1 MSIQCPFCGSSKVF
15 KAGFRASR
23 SGERIQRYLCCLC
36 GRRFSLK
43 PPPNPGE
50 EPNVLVKS
58 RGASN
63 PVEDL
68 AQVDVVVGLSGE
80 PGFQDLPLPPAE
92 ELGMH
97 TSRKSRK
104 GLNSLLHGFEEH
116 GRTRS
121 ERGSPASGEKM
132 NPEKG
137 DGVETLV
144 LATGAG
150 PGRIEIQGDPEVISF
165 AFWLKKQGL
174 AERSINIYVLRLNQ
188 LVKQGANL
196 NNPESVK
203 EVLANNGK
211 SETWKA
217 LAVAAYSKFLKFK
230 GLSWEPPKIVETRKL
245 PFIPLESELD
255 ALIAGCGSKTS
266 TLLQLLKETGLRCGE
281 ALRLRWSDI
290 DFERRVIILN
300 RPEKNSNPRIFKVSD
315 RLMGMLKA
323 LPKKDERVFS
333 CTYHSV
339 QATFAASRRRIAK
352 NLNNPR
358 LLKISFHTFRHWKG
372 TLEYHKT
379 KDILHVKEL
388 LGHRSINNTLL
399 YVQIDK
405 TLFNEDSD
413 EFEVRVAKDPEEIKS
428 LLEVG
433 FEYVCEKD
441 GLMFFRKRK

>member
-1 MSIQCPFCGSSKVF
+1 
-15 KAGFRASR
+15 
-23 SGERIQRYLCCLC
+23 
-36 GRRFSLK
+36 
-43 PPPNPGE
+43 
-50 EPNVLVKS
+50 
-58 RGASN
+58 
-63 PVEDL
+63 
-68 AQVDVVVGLSGE
+68 
-80 PGFQDLPLPPAE
+80 
-92 ELGMH
+92 MH
-97 TSRKSRK
+97 TSQKSGK

-116 GRTRS
+116 GRTWS
-121 ERGSPASGEKM
+121 ERGSPASGENM
-132 NPEKG
+132 NPNQG
-137 DGVETLV
+137 DGEKALV

-150 PGRIEIQGDPEVISF
+150 PGQTEIQGDPEVISF

-188 LVKQGANL
+188 LVKQGASL
-196 NNPESVK
+196 DDPESVK
-203 EVLANNGK
+203 EVLARNGK

-230 GLSWEPPKIVETRKL
+230 GLNWEPPKIVEQRRL
-245 PFIPLESELD
+245 PFIPMEAELD

-290 DFERRVIILN
+290 DFERRVVILN

-323 LPKKDERVFS
+323 LPKKDERVFPS
-333 CTYHSV
+333 TYHSV
-339 QATFAASRRRIAK
+339 QATFAASRGRLARD
-352 NLNNPR
+352 LNNPR

-399 YVQIDK
+399 YIQIDK

>member
-1 MSIQCPFCGSSKVF
+1 MIVCPYCNSIKVF
-15 KAGFRASR
+15 KAGFRTSKM
-23 SGERIQRYLCCLC
+23 GDRIQRYLCRDCL
-36 GRRFSLK
+36 RRFSFKSNTECLYTLL
-43 PPPNPGE
+43 PYNRERSE
-50 EPNVLVKS
+50 EADGKVLAT
-58 RGASN
+58 G
-63 PVEDL
+63 
-68 AQVDVVVGLSGE
+68 SGE
-80 PGFQDLPLPPAE
+80 
-92 ELGMH
+92 
-97 TSRKSRK
+97 
-104 GLNSLLHGFEEH
+104 
-116 GRTRS
+116 
-121 ERGSPASGEKM
+121 M

-137 DGVETLV
+137 DVNAAL
-144 LATGAG
+144 LSLTGEEEG
-150 PGRIEIQGDPEVISF
+150 QTRTRIQGNPEVISF

-230 GLSWEPPKIVETRKL
+230 GLSWEPPKIVEQRRL
-245 PFIPLESELD
+245 PFIPMEAELD

-323 LPKKDERVFS
+323 LPKKDERVFP

-413 EFEVRVAKDPEEIKS
+413 GFEVRVAKDPEEIKS